1 MFSILADSFQI
12 ATRMDGLGAHPGAPA
27 EEARRRRP
35 DPNAEIVRRRRHLD
49 ISWLMLG
56 RR

>member
-12 ATRMDGLGAHPGAPA
+12 ATRMDGFARNPA
-27 EEARRRRP
+27 EEARRRP
-35 DPNAEIVRRRRHLD
+35 DPNADQVRRRRQLD

>member
-12 ATRMDGLGAHPGAPA
+12 ATRMDGFDSHPS
-27 EEARRRRP
+27 EEARRRP
-35 DPNAEIVRRRRHLD
+35 DPNAERVRRRRQLD
-49 ISWLMLG
+49 VSWLMLG